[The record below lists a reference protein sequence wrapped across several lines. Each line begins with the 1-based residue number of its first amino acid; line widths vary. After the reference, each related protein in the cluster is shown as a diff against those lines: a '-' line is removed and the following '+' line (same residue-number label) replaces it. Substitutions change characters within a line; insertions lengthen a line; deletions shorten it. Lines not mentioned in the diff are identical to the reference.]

1 MAVYQIECFGKVDK
15 TYNKIWSDAQL
26 ALNQAMKDEYII
38 WDSTSSKETPI
49 MLILFVESLIGKT
62 EPVVN
67 YDLGY
72 FFDDR

>member
-1 MAVYQIECFGKVDK
+1 MTVYQIECLGKIDK
-15 TYNKIWSDAQL
+15 TYKIWSNAQL

-38 WDSTSSKETPI
+38 WGSTSSKETSI
-49 MLILFVESLIGKT
+49 MLIVFVKSLVGNT

-67 YDLGY
+67 YYLEY